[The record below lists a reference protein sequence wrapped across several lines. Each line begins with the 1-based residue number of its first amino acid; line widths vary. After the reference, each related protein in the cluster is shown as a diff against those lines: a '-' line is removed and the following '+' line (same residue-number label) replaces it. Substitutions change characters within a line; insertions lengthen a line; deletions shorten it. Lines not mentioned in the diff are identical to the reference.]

1 MSAGARRIEVE
12 VARVSWRKGEEMG
25 EERRGE
31 EMFTDPCS
39 QDELSSW
46 W

>member
-25 EERRGE
+25 EERRR
-31 EMFTDPCS
+31 DVHRPL
-39 QDELSSW
+39 DELSSW